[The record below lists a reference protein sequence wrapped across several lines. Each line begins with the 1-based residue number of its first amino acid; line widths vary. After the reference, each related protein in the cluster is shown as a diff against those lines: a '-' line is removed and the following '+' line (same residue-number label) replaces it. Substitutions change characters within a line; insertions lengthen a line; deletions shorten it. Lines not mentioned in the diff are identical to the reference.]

1 MGKKELLILSF
12 GDNLV
17 DSKTYHP
24 YKNRYD
30 IVSVASYKEKTSRGG
45 CIREIFEDR
54 TPTTELPPVL
64 GKLKEK
70 LDKVTEPYVYA
81 YFGE

>member
-1 MGKKELLILSF
+1 M
-12 GDNLV
+12 
-17 DSKTYHP
+17 
-24 YKNRYD
+24 
-30 IVSVASYKEKTSRGG
+30 SRGG

-54 TPTTELPPVL
+54 TAVAELPPIL
-64 GKLKEK
+64 WELKEK